1 MRGRRVISQE
11 DEGGLVAAQKTTLF
25 PPKIPVKKT
34 KPWTDGGRRVK
45 YIPMDADD
53 VTYRLRLHMLLPLQC
68 NGTVVP
74 TK

>member
-1 MRGRRVISQE
+1 MRPADDGSFLKKMEAVGWCANYS
-11 DEGGLVAAQKTTLF
+11 F
-25 PPKIPVKKT
+25 PAKNTGKKT